1 MCFCAIGWFNA
12 DGSFILDKMFSTFKV
27 LAFLANR
34 SAIRAAFFNS
44 IWLVLD
50 KALRLV
56 GGLFV
61 GVWVA
66 RYLSPEGFGFF
77 NTWVAF
83 YGLILTLIGLGFD
96 QVLLR
101 YLVKYPSHEQRLIG
115 SVVGLRSMLAFLTL
129 ILLSLVAFF
138 SSFQTDI
145 WIVIGL
151 GTGLLFSPFLT
162 LRQWFESRL
171 ASKYVVMSELGAFL
185 LSATLKIVGVLYH
198 LPVSWF
204 VFVISIE
211 SVLGIVGYAA
221 IYYKQRRAGRLLFDW
236 KLARLLFSQS
246 CPVFMS
252 CLAIFIYT
260 KIDQIMILALS
271 GSHEAGIYAAAARI
285 SEILYFLP
293 AIIVTSVFPA
303 LTILR
308 KTDMSKYMRQ
318 LGYLF
323 SGGALMAYVI
333 SFIILLFSPML
344 VTGLYGVA
352 YAAAIPVLFIH
363 VFSFVWITIGIL
375 SSVFIQNEK
384 LMRYALIRDYSAV
397 FLNVGLN
404 FFLIPY
410 YGAMGAAVATFIA
423 YSFTSVWGNL
433 FFPKLRPLFYLQVR
447 GLRLEGLGRGL
458 LKLKAKL

>member
-1 MCFCAIGWFNA
+1 
-12 DGSFILDKMFSTFKV
+12 MFETSKIF
-27 LAFLANR
+27 AFLAKR
-34 SAIRAAFFNS
+34 AAVRAAFFNS

-50 KALRLV
+50 KGLRLV

-66 RYLSPEGFGFF
+66 RYLAPEGFGLF

-115 SVVGLRSMLAFLTL
+115 SVVGLRSLLSFLTI
-129 ILLSLVAFF
+129 ILLSIVAIYA
-138 SSFQTDI
+138 SFQIDI

-151 GTGLLFSPFLT
+151 GIGLLFSPFLT
-162 LRQWFESRL
+162 LRQWFESRV
-171 ASKYVVMSELGAFL
+171 ASKYVVISELGAFL
-185 LSATLKIVGVLYH
+185 LSSILKIVGILYYF
-198 LPVSWF
+198 PVSWF
-204 VFVISIE
+204 VFVVSVE

-221 IYYKQRRAGRLLFDW
+221 IYYKQRSAGSWQFDW

-246 CPVFMS
+246 WPILMS

-260 KIDQIMILALS
+260 KIDQMMILALS

-293 AIIVTSVFPA
+293 AIIVTSVFPG

-308 KTDMSKYMRQ
+308 KTDLSKYMRQ

-323 SGGALMAYVI
+323 SGGALMSYVI
-333 SFIILLFSPML
+333 SFIVLLFAPML
-344 VTGLYGVA
+344 VTVLYGEA
-352 YAAAIPVLFIH
+352 YAAAVPVLFIH
-363 VFSFVWITIGIL
+363 VFSFVWITLGIL
-375 SSVFIQNEK
+375 SSIFIVNEK
-384 LMRYALIRDYSAV
+384 LMHYALMRDYTAV
-397 FLNVGLN
+397 LLNVGLN
-404 FFLIPY
+404 FFLIPH
-410 YGAMGAAVATFIA
+410 YGAMGAAVATLVA
-423 YSFTSVWGNL
+423 YSFVSVWGNF
-433 FFPKLRPLFYLQVR
+433 FFPRLRPLFWLQVY
-447 GLRLEGLGRGL
+447 GLRLGGVSVQLR
-458 LKLKAKL
+458 KLFLS